1 MKMRSIIAGS
11 KIIFMLLLSFGITVE
26 AAEVKVLSAV
36 AMQPIL
42 EDLGQKFE
50 RATGHTATFTF
61 DNTRT
66 VVKRVQDGNPADVV
80 VLPRQEI
87 ESFVK
92 NGKAVAGNITAIASS
107 RGFGVAVRKGATK
120 PDISSP
126 EALRRTLLAA
136 KSISYSASGGADAIH
151 VAKVLDSLGIA
162 KEMQSKTV
170 FSKTRPGTAGDM
182 VAKGEA
188 EIGLGTLEGF
198 TPDAAAVEIVGPLP
212 GDLQDTIVFA
222 AVIMDSTKSAEA
234 SKALVDFLRTPEA
247 TAVIKANGKEPV
259 SP

>member
-1 MKMRSIIAGS
+1 MRSIIAAS
-11 KIIFMLLLSFGITVE
+11 KIIFMFSLSLNITVE
-26 AAEVKVLSAV
+26 AAEVKVLSAI

-50 RATGHTATFTF
+50 RATGHKVAFTF
-61 DNTRT
+61 ENTRT
-66 VVKRVQDGNPADVV
+66 VVKRVQDGDTADVV

-87 ESFVK
+87 DSFVK
-92 NGKAVAGNITAIASS
+92 NGKAVAGNITAIANS
-107 RGFGVAVRKGATK
+107 RGFGVAVHKGAPK

-126 EALRRTLLAA
+126 EGLRRTLLAA

-151 VAKVLDSLGIA
+151 VAKVLERLGIVN
-162 KEMQSKTV
+162 EMQSKTV
-170 FSKTRPGTAGDM
+170 FSKTRPGSAGDM

-188 EIGLGTLEGF
+188 ELGLGTLEGF
-198 TPDAAAVEIVGPLP
+198 IPDALAVEIVGPLP

-222 AVIMDSTKSAEA
+222 AVIMGGTKSAEA

-247 TAVIKANGKEPV
+247 TAVIKANGKEPA